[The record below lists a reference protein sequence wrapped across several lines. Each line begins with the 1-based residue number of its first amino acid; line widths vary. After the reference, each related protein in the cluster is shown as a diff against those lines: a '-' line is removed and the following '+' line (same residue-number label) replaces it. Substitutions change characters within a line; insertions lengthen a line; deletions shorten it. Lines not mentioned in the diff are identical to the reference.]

1 MPRERFI
8 ISTSLLSRYTLHL
21 AVRFYTDIR
30 HQLGGNLGGQSNV
43 GVSTTTYNVQGGHYY
58 SGATFRS
65 GYTHYNFEKTGPN
78 THTIARLGFVAA
90 SKAFSLQGSVSHGEF
105 VHQDVVE
112 AQPPP
117 R

>member
-1 MPRERFI
+1 M
-8 ISTSLLSRYTLHL
+8 
-21 AVRFYTDIR
+21 
-30 HQLGGNLGGQSNV
+30 
-43 GVSTTTYNVQGGHYY
+43 
-58 SGATFRS
+58 S

-117 R
+117 RRGLKRSLLWDGGGDGRRAGGRSAEREEERE